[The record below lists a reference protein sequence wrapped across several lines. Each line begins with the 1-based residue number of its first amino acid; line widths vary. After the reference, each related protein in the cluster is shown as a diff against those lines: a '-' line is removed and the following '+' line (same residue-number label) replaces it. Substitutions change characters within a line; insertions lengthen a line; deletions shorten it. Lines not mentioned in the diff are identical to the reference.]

1 MINRAKQSFLTS
13 FCATALLSF
22 SMAAEARTLTLDEW
36 FDKTLI
42 PYVAGQLGTH
52 PRFRDETVRY
62 VILDNDNPQPV
73 PTTLGLELLDRLH
86 DGTAELPGVSVAW
99 QATPNEITRSNRA
112 AGIDCSAS
120 KVDYLIGLELRDGGQ
135 GHLNI
140 RLRAL
145 DVAERS
151 WVSGF
156 SREWS
161 GQLTRAQW
169 RAQQQ
174 VEKDPSFRGERDV
187 PFSVDQTDILAL
199 HLAHELGCML
209 LSEMSAEYSVAPDA
223 ITAAPLPL
231 DAVIE
236 LVSNNLSTYRALQ
249 VTPDSDRANAVIE
262 GKAHRIDGNLF
273 QYWVTV
279 KPKDAGTDV
288 PSLSASAY
296 VTLPSQYVAA
306 VVEPEAQVAIWQS
319 QADLFSSTRIVG
331 VDSYQDCTGSNKEMH
346 RATSVRGKARCY
358 ALQVTAKRDAVVFFL
373 NQQPQHGLVRLAG
386 RDCNV
391 RTHAQVARQGQPL
404 RLQIPVDTVGNVSW
418 QPADGWDL
426 SPDSETYIAIAVSDT
441 KAARAIA
448 RQLQSLPPRCSSGM
462 RPGLDGSALRAWT
475 RELISIT
482 ENWKTHIDW
491 ESVRVRNIY

>member
-1 MINRAKQSFLTS
+1 MSLAVTHRFLN
-13 FCATALLSF
+13 ALVAGALLCLGT
-22 SMAAEARTLTLDEW
+22 AAEARSPDLNTW

-42 PYVAGQLGTH
+42 PYVAEQLSTH

-62 VILDNDNPQPV
+62 VILDNDNPQPM
-73 PTTLGLELLDRLH
+73 PSALGLELLDRLH

-145 DVAERS
+145 DVAERN
-151 WVSGF
+151 WVAGF
-156 SREWS
+156 SREWF

-187 PFSVDQTDILAL
+187 PFSIDQTDMLAS

-209 LSEMSAEYSVAPDA
+209 LSEMSAEYSVAPEA

-249 VTPDSDRANAVIE
+249 VTPDSERANAVIE
-262 GKAHRIDGNLF
+262 GKAHQIDGNLF

-279 KPKDAGTDV
+279 KPRDAEAEV

-296 VTLPSQYVAA
+296 VTLPPQFVAA
-306 VVEPEAQVAIWQS
+306 VVEPETQVAIWQS
-319 QADLFSSTRIVG
+319 KANIFSSTRVVG
-331 VDSYQDCTGSNKEMH
+331 VDSYQDCSGNNREVYRTANS
-346 RATSVRGKARCY
+346 RSKARCY
-358 ALQVTAKRDAVVFFL
+358 ALQVTANQDAVVFFL
-373 NQQPQHGLVRLAG
+373 NQQPQHGLVRLSG
-386 RDCNV
+386 RDCSV

-404 RLQIPVDTVGNVSW
+404 RLQIPLDTVANVSW
-418 QPADGWDL
+418 QPADGWNL
-426 SPDSETYIAIAVSDT
+426 SPDSDTYIAIAVSDT

-448 RQLQSLPPRCSSGM
+448 RQLQSLPARCSPSM

-475 RELISIT
+475 RELISII
-482 ENWKTHIDW
+482 ENWETHVDW